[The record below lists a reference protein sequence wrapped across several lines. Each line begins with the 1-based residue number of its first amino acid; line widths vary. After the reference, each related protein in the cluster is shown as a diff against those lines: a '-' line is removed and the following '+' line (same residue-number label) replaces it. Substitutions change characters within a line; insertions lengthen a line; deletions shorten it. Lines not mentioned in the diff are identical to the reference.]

1 MADLKDPSFWED
13 IKPGSVLV
21 LNDAQA
27 MMEAVKRGQDADGGI
42 NYEIKRILR
51 LKELNNLAG
60 WTLLKLEGVDEVWF
74 MVKVVGQEI
83 DLRIYF
89 EVPEFE
95 SGNRAD
101 MIAKEMHWLFENPG
115 PDWQSNYNELQYTT
129 SVNIDQ
135 NPGDNSPATRT
146 TYQQKPFGVMYA
158 RCSEEPKQAASDDY
172 LATIVEYATTDKA
185 ENPEMLFLELGGED
199 RREGGY
205 IMMMLGCAVSASDV
219 RVFKK

>member
-1 MADLKDPSFWED
+1 MADLKDPGFWED

-27 MMEAVKRGQDADGGI
+27 MIEAVKRGLDADGGM
-42 NYEIKRILR
+42 NYEIKKILR

-74 MVKVVGQEI
+74 MVKVAAQEI

-95 SGNRAD
+95 PGNRAD
-101 MIAKEMHWLFENPG
+101 MIAREMYWLFKEPG
-115 PDWQSNYNELQYTT
+115 PNWQSNYNDLQYID

-135 NPGDNSPATRT
+135 NPGGNSPATTT
-146 TYQQKPFGVMYA
+146 TYQQKSFGVMYS
-158 RCSEEPKQAASDDY
+158 RCSEEPSQGAEKDY
-172 LATIVEYATTDKA
+172 LATIVEYATTDRA